1 MVEEADILFKNANIY
16 NSYFK
21 KFYKGHLA
29 VKNDR
34 IIYTGEA
41 YPDQIMADREIEAV
55 GKYIIPG
62 LIDIHMHIESSMAA
76 PKQFADEIIKHGLTT
91 IVSEPHEIANVFGI
105 EGIKAMIKAGEEAV
119 VDIYYA
125 IPSSVPSTSSKLET
139 TGAEISVREVA
150 ELIEED
156 KVICLGEVMNNE
168 AVLSGNQNLPINKI
182 LKFLNENYPDYI
194 IEGHIPSLV
203 GEDLARFAAK
213 GINSDHCL
221 QSVERLT
228 DRIYN
233 GVFVEIQEKSLRPE
247 VIDYIIENEIYEH
260 LALVTDDVMADTLVK
275 KGHLDHIIRKIV
287 EMGVSIENAIYMA
300 TYTPAKRMRLY
311 DRGVLAPNKRSDFI
325 ILDDLNSFAIEEVYA
340 GGKRVYNNDQSAAKN
355 YRKAFPAKFYNSVD
369 IEKLTEEKLQ
379 IQHTSKR
386 DKIKCR
392 IIEVKSESTYTS
404 EKIAELNL
412 KAGFLDWEQ
421 SEFNLAAVISRYGS
435 TDFAKAL
442 ITGSTIKRGAVA
454 TTYAHDHH
462 NLYLIAANMAD
473 ALLAANWVIE
483 NQGGYCVVENGE
495 IKASLQL
502 EVAGILTEKPLPL
515 LADKISRIREAMIEL
530 GYEHY
535 NPIMS
540 LSTNTLPVSPAL
552 KLTDKG
558 LIDVE
563 KMKVINLFID
573 EEE

>member
-1 MVEEADILFKNANIY
+1 MVEEVDILFKNANIY

-21 KFYKGHLA
+21 KFFKGYLA
-29 VKNDR
+29 VKNKW
-34 IIYTGEA
+34 IIYTAEKYPKNIKAIKEVEA
-41 YPDQIMADREIEAV
+41 E
-55 GKYIIPG
+55 GKFIIPG

-91 IVSEPHEIANVFGI
+91 IVSEPHEIANIFGI
-105 EGIKAMIKAGEEAV
+105 KGIKAMIKAGEDAA

-139 TGAEISVREVA
+139 TGAQISVKEVKALIA
-150 ELIEED
+150 EE

-168 AVLSGNQNLPINKI
+168 AVLTGEQSLPINKI
-182 LKFLNENYPDYI
+182 LSYLNKNHPDYI

-203 GEDLARFAAK
+203 GEDLAQFAAE

-221 QSVERLT
+221 QSVERLK

-247 VIDYIIENEIYEH
+247 VINYIIENDLYEH

-275 KGHLDHIIRKIV
+275 KGHLDHILRKIV
-287 EMGVSIENAIYMA
+287 KMGVSLENAIYMA
-300 TYTPAKRMRLY
+300 TYTPARRMRLH
-311 DRGVLAPNKRSDFI
+311 DRGVLAPNKRADFI
-325 ILDDLNSFAIEEVYA
+325 ILDDLESFVIEEVYTE
-340 GGKRVYNNDQSAAKN
+340 GKKVYNQAQSESKN
-355 YRKAFPAKFYNSVD
+355 YSKAFPAKFYKSVNID
-369 IEKLTEEKLQ
+369 KLTKEQLQ
-379 IQHTSKR
+379 IRISSDNEKV
-386 DKIKCR
+386 KCR
-392 IIEVKSESTYTS
+392 LIEVKSESTYTA
-404 EKIAELNL
+404 EKTAELNL
-412 KAGFLDWEQ
+412 KDGILDWEA
-421 SEFNLAAVISRYGS
+421 SKFNIAAVISRYGNDNS
-435 TDFAKAL
+435 AKAL

-462 NLYLIAANMAD
+462 NLYLIASNMDD

-483 NQGGYCVVENGE
+483 NQGGYCVVENGD

-502 EVAGILTEKPLPL
+502 EVAGILTEKPLNL
-515 LADKISRIREAMIEL
+515 LAEKISNIRKAMIDL

-552 KLTDKG
+552 KITDQG

-563 KMKVINLFID
+563 KMEIVNLIID

>member
-1 MVEEADILFKNANIY
+1 MVEEVDILFKNANVY

-21 KFYKGHLA
+21 KFFKGHLA

-34 IIYTGEA
+34 IVYTGA
-41 YPDQIMADREIEAV
+41 VYPEQIKAEQEIDAA

-76 PKQFADEIIKHGLTT
+76 PEQFADEIIKHGLTT

-105 EGIKAMIKAGEEAV
+105 EGIKAMIKAGKEAA
-119 VDIYYA
+119 VDIFYA

-139 TGAEISVREVA
+139 TGADISVKEVA
-150 ELIEED
+150 ELIGED

-168 AVLSGNQNLPINKI
+168 AVLSGDQSLPINKI
-182 LKFLNENYPDYI
+182 LSFLNENHPDYI

-203 GEDLARFAAK
+203 GEELAQFAAR

-221 QSVERLT
+221 QSVERLQ

-247 VIDYIIENEIYEH
+247 VINYIIENDVYEH
-260 LALVTDDVMADTLVK
+260 LALVTDDVMADTLVED
-275 KGHLDHIIRKIV
+275 GHLDHILRKIV

-311 DRGVLAPNKRSDFI
+311 DRGTLAPNKRADFI
-325 ILDDLNSFAIEEVYA
+325 ILDDLESFAVEEVYA
-340 GGKRVYNNDQSAAKN
+340 EGKKVYNKEKTAAKKYN
-355 YRKAFPAKFYNSVD
+355 KAFPAEFYNSVAID
-369 IEKLTEEKLQ
+369 KLTEADLKIKHASNQEKV
-379 IQHTSKR
+379 
-386 DKIKCR
+386 KCR
-392 IIEVKSESTYTS
+392 IIEVKSESTYT
-404 EKIAELNL
+404 EAKTAELKLEN
-412 KAGFLDWEQ
+412 GFLDWEQ

-435 TDFAKAL
+435 GDFARAL

-462 NLYLIAANMAD
+462 NLYLIASNVED
-473 ALLAANWVIE
+473 GLKAANWVIE

-495 IKASLQL
+495 VKASLQL

-515 LADKISRIREAMIEL
+515 LAEKISKIREAMIEL

-563 KMKVINLFID
+563 KMEVVSLFID

>member
-1 MVEEADILFKNANIY
+1 MEEADIIFKNANIY

-21 KFYKGHLA
+21 KFFQGHLA
-29 VKNDR
+29 VKNKR
-34 IIYTGEA
+34 IIYTAKKYPKNIKAKKEVEA
-41 YPDQIMADREIEAV
+41 E

-76 PKQFADEIIKHGLTT
+76 PKQFAAEIIKHGLTT

-105 EGIKAMIKAGEEAV
+105 EGIKAMIKAGEEAA

-139 TGAEISVREVA
+139 TGAKISVQEVK
-150 ELIEED
+150 ELIAEK
-156 KVICLGEVMNNE
+156 KVVCLGEVMNNE
-168 AVLSGNQNLPINKI
+168 AVLSGDQSLPINKI
-182 LKFLNENYPDYI
+182 LNFLNEKYPDYI

-203 GEDLARFAAK
+203 GEELAQFAAA

-221 QSVERLT
+221 QSVERLK

-247 VIDYIIENEIYEH
+247 VINYILKNDLYEH

-275 KGHLDHIIRKIV
+275 EGHLDHILRKIV
-287 EMGVSIENAIYMA
+287 KMGVSIENAIYMA
-300 TYTPAKRMRLY
+300 TYTPARRMGLD
-311 DRGVLAPNKRSDFI
+311 DRGSLAPNKRADFI
-325 ILDDLNSFAIEEVYA
+325 ILDDLESFAIAEVYVE
-340 GGKRVYNNDQSAAKN
+340 GKRVYNQNQSKSES
-355 YRKAFPAKFYNSVD
+355 YTKAFPAKFYNSVNID
-369 IEKLTEEKLQ
+369 KLTAEDLQIKDSSDKEKL
-379 IQHTSKR
+379 
-386 DKIKCR
+386 KCR
-392 IIEVKSESTYTS
+392 VIEVKSESTYTA
-404 EKIAELNL
+404 EKTAELEL
-412 KAGFLDWEQ
+412 KDGLIDWETSQ
-421 SEFNLAAVISRYGS
+421 YNLAAVISRYGNHN
-435 TDFAKAL
+435 FAKGL
-442 ITGSTIKRGAVA
+442 ITGSTIKKGAVA

-462 NLYLIAANMAD
+462 NLYLIAANVED

-502 EVAGILTEKPLPL
+502 EVAGILTEKPLNI
-515 LADKISRIREAMIEL
+515 LAEKISKIREAMIEL
-530 GYEHY
+530 GYDHY

-552 KLTDKG
+552 KLTDRG

-563 KMKVINLFID
+563 KMEIVNLIID

>member
-1 MVEEADILFKNANIY
+1 MVEEVDILFKNANIY

-21 KFYKGHLA
+21 KFFQGHLA
-29 VKNDR
+29 VKNDK
-34 IIYTGEA
+34 IVYTAEKYPKNMKAKKEVEA
-41 YPDQIMADREIEAV
+41 A
-55 GKYIIPG
+55 GKFIIPG

-105 EGIKAMIKAGEEAV
+105 EGIKAMIKAGEEAA

-139 TGAEISVREVA
+139 TGAKISVQEVK
-150 ELIEED
+150 ELITEE
-156 KVICLGEVMNNE
+156 KVVCLGEVMNNE
-168 AVLSGNQNLPINKI
+168 AVLTGDQSLPINKI
-182 LKFLNENYPDYI
+182 LSFLNKNHPDYI

-203 GEDLARFAAK
+203 GEELAQFAAA

-221 QSVERLT
+221 QSVERLK

-233 GVFVEIQEKSLRPE
+233 GIFVEIQEKSLRPE
-247 VIDYIIENEIYEH
+247 VINYILENDLYEH

-275 KGHLDHIIRKIV
+275 KGHLDHILRKIV
-287 EMGVSIENAIYMA
+287 KMGVSIENAIYMA
-300 TYTPAKRMRLY
+300 TYTPARRMRLD
-311 DRGVLAPNKRSDFI
+311 DRGSLAPNKRADFI
-325 ILDDLNSFAIEEVYA
+325 ILDDLESFEIAEVYTE
-340 GGKRVYNNDQSAAKN
+340 GKKVYTQTQAETEN
-355 YRKAFPAKFYNSVD
+355 YAKAFPAKFYKSVNID
-369 IEKLTEEKLQ
+369 KLTKEKLQ
-379 IQHTSKR
+379 IKYSSK
-386 DKIKCR
+386 KEKVKCR
-392 IIEVKSESTYTS
+392 IIEVKYESTYTA
-404 EKIAELNL
+404 EKTAELKL
-412 KAGFLDWEQ
+412 KNGFLDWEN
-421 SEFNLAAVISRYGS
+421 SEYNLAAVISRYGNHN
-435 TDFAKAL
+435 FAKGL
-442 ITGSTIKRGAVA
+442 ITGSTIKKGAIA

-462 NLYLIAANMAD
+462 NLYLIAANMED

-502 EVAGILTEKPLPL
+502 EVAGILTEKPLNL
-515 LADKISRIREAMIEL
+515 LAEKISKIREAMTEL
-530 GYEHY
+530 GYQHY

-552 KLTDKG
+552 KITDRG

-563 KMKVINLFID
+563 KMEIVNLIID